1 MEEAEAPAVAATV
14 GEAEDSEAGTAAV
27 ASGDLAA
34 AQVVEAAHPAAGDT
48 HEIAFT

>member
-1 MEEAEAPAVAATV
+1 MAPAVVAAV
-14 GEAEDSEAGTAAV
+14 GEAEDLVAAVAAAV

-34 AQVVEAAHPAAGDT
+34 AQVVEAAHPAVGDT